1 MKCSVL
7 KFTYITDHVNQLYN
21 VM

>member
-7 KFTYITDHVNQLYN
+7 KFTYITDHVNQLY
-21 VM
+21 M